1 MQVSPQLMRGGTSA
15 EVTVPDP
22 VFVTVRVYLTGGI
35 ITSSNVAVQVAFSV
49 IVICPLG
56 QFADHSL
63 NSNPSAGVGVSET
76 IVFSSKSNEQVSPQ
90 SMPAGEDETYPVPTF
105 ETVSVYLVGGI
116 IMASNVAVQVA
127 FSVIVICPFGQF
139 ADHSLNSNPSAGV
152 CVRETGVFSSK
163 S

>member
-1 MQVSPQLMRGGTSA
+1 
-15 EVTVPDP
+15 
-22 VFVTVRVYLTGGI
+22 
-35 ITSSNVAVQVAFSV
+35 
-49 IVICPLG
+49 
-56 QFADHSL
+56 
-63 NSNPSAGVGVSET
+63 
-76 IVFSSKSNEQVSPQ
+76 
-90 SMPAGEDETYPVPTF
+90 MPAGEEVTDPVPTF
-105 ETVSVYLVGGI
+105 SIDSVCLIGGI